1 MWVVTL
7 TPHLGLLHVVYASQ
21 GVWCIYYYTS
31 TGPVD
36 VLHGIHTV
44 VHIHT
49 VGAWILTRTPLE
61 TTASGALRG
70 TTYRRYY

>member
-61 TTASGALRG
+61 TTGQWS
-70 TTYRRYY
+70 TTWHHVP